1 MPMIYVRPNLARRVW
16 LMSLALVL
24 LYAAIII
31 AIAVAIAR
39 PACASELLLPGI
51 SKHTSY
57 KGQKLDHLNEW
68 NYGLGYEGDKGYFA
82 LAFKDSL
89 HNPSLVLG
97 RNFRATWPILGDS
110 GLHVSATLSAGLMF
124 RKNVGNYMPF
134 PVALP
139 FLGIGYKDW
148 TAEVTYIPATRF
160 TEQGAA
166 FLMLRKSL

>member
-1 MPMIYVRPNLARRVW
+1 MPM
-16 LMSLALVL
+16 
-24 LYAAIII
+24 LYLSPKNFHRLNATV
-31 AIAVAIAR
+31 IAVAVVWLVTFLIAVIALVR
-39 PACASELLLPGI
+39 PACAAELLLLGV
-51 SKHTSY
+51 SHHTSY
-57 KGQKLDHLNEW
+57 QGKKLDYLNER
-68 NYGLGYEGDKGYFA
+68 NYGIGYEGDRGYFA

-89 HNPSLVLG
+89 YNPSAVIG

-124 RKNVGNYMPF
+124 RKNVGNYTPF

-139 FLGIGYKDW
+139 FLGIGYRDW
-148 TAEVTYIPATRF
+148 TAEVTYIPATKF